1 MAKKQVDILII
12 GGGLTG
18 AALLLALADSGYR
31 TLLVEAKPFSN
42 RLHADFDARSLALSP
57 ASVRILQ
64 MLGIW
69 SLLEDYA
76 TPIAAIHVSEQHR
89 FGSAYLQDD
98 KKEPL
103 GYVVEMQYIN
113 HALYKSLPSKQVIA
127 PATLIKLNAGE
138 GLATLKTEKEEIT
151 IEAKLIVAADGTESS
166 ARRLL
171 NLSAESKSYG
181 QHAIVAN
188 IGLARPHHQQA
199 YERFT
204 SSGPMALLPMTEQ
217 RASLVWCLSPKD
229 ATSLLASS
237 ETDFLNAL
245 QRAFGYRLGRLV
257 KVGQRV
263 VYPLQQ
269 VLMPKPLIERVVF
282 VGNAAHTLHPV
293 AGQGFNLGLRDIAML
308 AQCIAQQGLHPETL
322 TAYQQARR
330 HDQTAITHFTDGL
343 IALYKNQLPGM
354 ATLRKAGLMAI
365 DNIPL
370 LKNLLSRYA
379 RGFGGIIPDLVCG
392 MPLLQYASK
401 EHSKCAE

>member
-18 AALLLALADSGYR
+18 AALLLALADLGYR

-42 RLHADFDARSLALSP
+42 RLQSDFDARSLALSP

-64 MLGIW
+64 TLGIW
-69 SLLEDYA
+69 SLLEAYA

-89 FGSAYLQDD
+89 FGSAYLHDD

-113 HALYKSLPSKQVIA
+113 HVLYKSLPAKQVIA
-127 PATLIKLNAGE
+127 PATLIKLNAGK
-138 GLATLKTEKEEIT
+138 GLATLKTEKDEIT

-166 ARRLL
+166 ARCLL
-171 NLSAESKSYG
+171 NLSAESKHYG

-217 RASLVWCLSPKD
+217 RASLVWCLSPTD
-229 ATSLLASS
+229 AASLMAKR

-245 QRAFGYRLGRLV
+245 QRAFGYRLGRFV

-269 VLMPKPLIERVVF
+269 VLMSKQLIGRVVF

-293 AGQGFNLGLRDIAML
+293 AGQGFNLGLRDVAML
-308 AQCIAQQGLHPETL
+308 AQCIAREGLHPKTL
-322 TAYQQARR
+322 TTYEQARR
-330 HDQTAITHFTDGL
+330 HDQTVITHFTDGL

-354 ATLRKAGLMAI
+354 ATLRKVGLIAI
-365 DNIPL
+365 DNIPP

-392 MPLLQYASK
+392 MPLLQHAPKKYSN
-401 EHSKCAE
+401 AE